1 MPLTLDPDR
10 LLREFCALLLTAR
23 EQNPVMLIGIILAV
37 TWLILLVR
45 YPSRALPVSLAA
57 AALLATLA
65 GWVIW
70 QQQLEARRLAQL
82 EINLRYDPTGCPAA
96 QPLAL
101 TLRNGSGAA
110 LQQLSWK
117 VTAYA
122 PQVSANLAESRYAE
136 ARYRGPDL
144 LAPGAEWRDCLA
156 LPPLREGYRA
166 STLAFRAEQLR
177 GHFVN

>member
-1 MPLTLDPDR
+1 MVIG
-10 LLREFCALLLTAR
+10 ALLVLS
-23 EQNPVMLIGIILAV
+23 
-37 TWLILLVR
+37 WLILLIR

-57 AALLATLA
+57 LALLGLLA
-65 GWVIW
+65 GGVIW
-70 QQQLEARRLAQL
+70 EQQQEERHLAQL
-82 EINLRYDPTGCPAA
+82 DLSLRFDPASCSAA
-96 QPLAL
+96 QPLAV
-101 TLRNGSGAA
+101 TLHNGSPLA

-144 LAPGAEWRDCLA
+144 LPAGGEWRDCLT

-166 STLAFRAEQLR
+166 STLAFRAEHLR
-177 GHFVN
+177 GHFTD